1 MQASQTASDRLRTA
15 LAAALDE
22 QRRLLS
28 DEAALESLARL
39 AEAMASSLGR
49 GGRIWLFGNGGSA
62 ADAQHLAAE
71 LVGRFRHDRRALAA
85 EALTVNTS
93 ILTAVAND
101 YGFEEIFSRQL
112 QGLAREGDV
121 AIGISTSGLSENVVN
136 GLRAARALGLYTAA
150 LTGSEGLSRLDSLAD
165 CVVAVPST
173 DTPRI
178 QESHILLG
186 HVLCELVEDSLVDLG
201 GE

>member
-1 MQASQTASDRLRTA
+1 MSAAKTASDRLRTA
-15 LAAALDE
+15 LASALDE

-28 DEAALESLARL
+28 DESVLESLARL
-39 AEAMASSLGR
+39 GEAMSASLRG

-71 LVGRFRHDRRALAA
+71 LVGRFRNERRALAA

-93 ILTAVAND
+93 ILTGVAND
-101 YGFEEIFSRQL
+101 YGFEEVFSRQL
-112 QGLAREGDV
+112 EGVAREGDV
-121 AIGISTSGLSENVVN
+121 AIGLTTSGSSANVVS

-150 LTGSEGLSRLDSLAD
+150 LTGAEGLSRLESLAD
-165 CVVAVPST
+165 CVVAVPSA

-186 HVLCELVEDSLVDLG
+186 HLLCELIEDSLVDLG
-201 GE
+201 G